1 MVAQMESCK
10 SSVKSAHRGREMNL
24 TPFAWPLRSGDN
36 VADSRN
42 VRSDSGVVFMAK
54 RSRSRGIRPGRNAVV
69 SGMLGLAGIALVI
82 AGVIDVRIHNG
93 NGAPWLVLG
102 MFPALLGPIA
112 FFHYVRH
119 AGRVRAMRRGE
130 GLIARWTVPADA
142 FRRFREA
149 EARIP
154 ARSVIVNYYRPPES
168 IPEAGVEV
176 RFADSGVLIGEGY
189 FPLSA
194 TGSRRVECVRHA
206 EAVPDALE
214 FSIGLVS
221 RARTSSVTSQSTRT
235 LYVLRVPVARDA
247 GHAAN
252 AVLRHYRAK

>member
-1 MVAQMESCK
+1 M
-10 SSVKSAHRGREMNL
+10 
-24 TPFAWPLRSGDN
+24 
-36 VADSRN
+36 
-42 VRSDSGVVFMAK
+42 
-54 RSRSRGIRPGRNAVV
+54 
-69 SGMLGLAGIALVI
+69 
-82 AGVIDVRIHNG
+82 
-93 NGAPWLVLG
+93 
-102 MFPALLGPIA
+102 
-112 FFHYVRH
+112 
-119 AGRVRAMRRGE
+119 
-130 GLIARWTVPADA
+130 
-142 FRRFREA
+142 
-149 EARIP
+149 
-154 ARSVIVNYYRPPES
+154 IVNYYRPPES
-168 IPEAGVEV
+168 IQEAGVEV